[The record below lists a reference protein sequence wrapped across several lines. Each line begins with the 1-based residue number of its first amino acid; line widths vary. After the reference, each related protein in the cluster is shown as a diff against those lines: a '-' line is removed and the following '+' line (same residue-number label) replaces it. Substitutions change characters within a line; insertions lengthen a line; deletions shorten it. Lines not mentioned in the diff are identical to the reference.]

1 MSQPGIPFLGMS
13 FHKTDGS
20 EIGLFNSTKNFS
32 SNQDSNNQRIT
43 FEWVSKDKIK
53 IIREYWRENNSSYVI
68 NHKTSIENLNGY
80 PVQLDKIKLHMGS
93 AFQIPRLYNPF
104 DNSSTY
110 LNVGY
115 YNSGVPLAEGCSCA
129 KCSGRIDGE
138 AEEFIQLNE
147 MGTDGKMEPRLLS
160 EAKWVCVNN
169 QFFVNL
175 IRPISSLGEILVE
188 GESVKKKDSNQTE
201 AQSGV
206 AGNITFSLGVLAPG
220 EVRNLELEVYSG
232 PKDYKLLSELGSDQ
246 NKVMQFGVFWWIS
259 EPLSYLLD
267 LFSGVLGSYGLGII
281 VLTIL
286 VKLIL
291 WPLTAKAT
299 RSQKKMQAL
308 QEPMAALREKHKGS
322 PQKLNQ
328 EMMKFYKE
336 HKVNPFAGCWPIMIQ
351 IPIFL
356 GMFWMLRSAAE
367 LYGQEFLWAQDLS
380 EQDQITEIFGF
391 SANLLPI
398 LMVVTQWFQMR
409 LTPMQLGP
417 QMSEA
422 QRINAKMMRFMPF
435 MFLIFLYFF
444 SSALVLYWT
453 VQNLMTILQTLIT
466 KREPLASDK
475 TKELGSNSDQK
486 FDRQSEKQ
494 ERISSVE
501 ISDEERRHRNFLGLK
516 LKGSVKKEELE
527 RLYKERLSHYSDNKL
542 AEMSSSKRKVSLK
555 KKEKTEQAYE
565 FLRER
570 LSKDT

>member
-1 MSQPGIPFLGMS
+1 M
-13 FHKTDGS
+13 
-20 EIGLFNSTKNFS
+20 
-32 SNQDSNNQRIT
+32 
-43 FEWVSKDKIK
+43 
-53 IIREYWRENNSSYVI
+53 
-68 NHKTSIENLNGY
+68 
-80 PVQLDKIKLHMGS
+80 
-93 AFQIPRLYNPF
+93 
-104 DNSSTY
+104 
-110 LNVGY
+110 
-115 YNSGVPLAEGCSCA
+115 
-129 KCSGRIDGE
+129 
-138 AEEFIQLNE
+138 
-147 MGTDGKMEPRLLS
+147 
-160 EAKWVCVNN
+160 
-169 QFFVNL
+169 
-175 IRPISSLGEILVE
+175 
-188 GESVKKKDSNQTE
+188 
-201 AQSGV
+201 
-206 AGNITFSLGVLAPG
+206 
-220 EVRNLELEVYSG
+220 
-232 PKDYKLLSELGSDQ
+232 
-246 NKVMQFGVFWWIS
+246 MQFGVFWWIS

-267 LFSGVLGSYGLGII
+267 LFSGILGSYGWGII

-286 VKLIL
+286 MKLIL

-367 LYGQEFLWAQDLS
+367 LYGQEFLWARDLS
-380 EQDQITEIFGF
+380 EQDKITEVFGF

-453 VQNLMTILQTLIT
+453 IQNLMTILQTLVT
-466 KREPLASDK
+466 KREPLKGEKAKKIESNPRDSSDRN
-475 TKELGSNSDQK
+475 TVIE
-486 FDRQSEKQ
+486 EKNGL
-494 ERISSVE
+494 EE
-501 ISDEERRHRNFLGLK
+501 MSDEEKRHRNFLGLK
-516 LKGSVKKEELE
+516 LKGPLKPEELD
-527 RLYKERLSHYSDNKL
+527 RLYKQRLSHYSDNKL
-542 AEMSSSKRKVSLK
+542 AEMTPSKRKASLEK
-555 KKEKTEQAYE
+555 KDKTEQAYK

-570 LSKDT
+570 ISKHT